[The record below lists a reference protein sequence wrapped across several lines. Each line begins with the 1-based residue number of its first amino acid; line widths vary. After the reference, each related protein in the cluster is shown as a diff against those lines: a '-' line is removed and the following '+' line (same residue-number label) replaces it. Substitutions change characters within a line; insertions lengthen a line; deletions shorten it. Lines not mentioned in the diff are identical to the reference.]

1 MHHAVSSHHSLPAIE
16 PSTPLALIAIC
27 LPPVHR
33 TLHRARAG
41 RPATMSPRRCA
52 GRVPPPSREREHHP
66 SFSAALLDAIYH
78 SLDADA
84 CAPAGELRRA
94 NVSPSEMPSPP
105 PSRHRRP
112 STASSPSVSSARS
125 PRPPKP
131 PRPCR
136 VLPHP
141 QATSLLLPP
150 PPPISMPAPAAVE
163 SKENRKIRRKKRS
176 KSAAFACLLNALL
189 CNRKPQARS
198 SSVDATAMRALPP
211 TVAAEPA
218 SARSILSSRASRR
231 DSAAAAGGFLTP
243 GRRAVRF
250 SPAVEVVV
258 DEEEHGHGARTTG
271 RLRDAS
277 GSGTESS
284 AAADAERRV
293 EELLRAL
300 SVAEERE
307 RAKESSESS
316 SDLFELESLPPAIAD
331 TELARTTVAAA
342 GLAPPRRRVLLDEM
356 VV

>member
-1 MHHAVSSHHSLPAIE
+1 
-16 PSTPLALIAIC
+16 
-27 LPPVHR
+27 
-33 TLHRARAG
+33 
-41 RPATMSPRRCA
+41 MSPRRSA

-84 CAPAGELRRA
+84 DADACAPAEELPRA

-141 QATSLLLPP
+141 QAPSLLLPP
-150 PPPISMPAPAAVE
+150 PPILVPMPAPPAVE
-163 SKENRKIRRKKRS
+163 SKESRRIRRKKRS
-176 KSAAFACLLNALL
+176 KSATFACLLNALL
-189 CNRKPQARS
+189 CNRKPPARS
-198 SSVDATAMRALPP
+198 SSVDATAMRTLPP
-211 TVAAEPA
+211 TVAVEPA

-258 DEEEHGHGARTTG
+258 DEEERRHGARTTG
-271 RLRDAS
+271 RLPDAS

-316 SDLFELESLPPAIAD
+316 SDLFELESLPPALAD
-331 TELARTTVAAA
+331 TELPRTTAAAAGA